1 MTEPISPAD
10 VAYTKNKYIPTEV
23 IEAANELIAL
33 NFTGGRAKFTLS
45 ELKNLTSSKF
55 GIVKILKSEWFNIE
69 ELYQSQGWIVE
80 FDSPAYNEN
89 YDSFFVFKTKK

>member
-1 MTEPISPAD
+1 MTEPISPKD
-10 VAYTKNKYIPTEV
+10 IAYAKNKYIPNEV

-45 ELKNLTSSKF
+45 QLKELTSSKF
-55 GIVKILKSEWFNIE
+55 GIVKNLKPEWFNIE
-69 ELYQSQGWIVE
+69 ELYQSQGWSVE
-80 FDSPAYNEN
+80 FDSAAYNES